1 MQINYFEL
9 KNITQNY
16 TIFCKEFLPDEVFHA
31 MIICHGF
38 ASNIDSDSISTIASE
53 FVSKKVACFALNFPL
68 HGSSNATPENFTVKN
83 CLSDVETLR
92 EYVMKKYPKV
102 DISIF
107 GISFGGYVA
116 LQSVLCDNKYKNVI
130 LRAPALDMKNIF
142 VNHLLKEDFAT
153 FEKNRIARA
162 GFDGNIK
169 LTYNFFEELKRQ
181 DLLKEQNIQQR
192 AIIIQGA
199 CDDVALPKT
208 AEEFV
213 KNNPK
218 IALKIIRNEKH
229 KMTTSELKEVC
240 RYALDFMKLK

>member
-1 MQINYFEL
+1 MQTNYFEL
-9 KNITQNY
+9 KNKTQNY
-16 TIFCKEFLPDEVFHA
+16 TISCKEFLPDKVFQA

-53 FVSKKVACFALNFPL
+53 FVSQKIACFAFNFPL

-92 EYVMKKYPKV
+92 EYVMKKHPKV

-116 LQSVLCDNKYKNVI
+116 LQSVLCDNKYKNVV

-142 VNHLLKEDFAT
+142 INHLLKEDFAT
-153 FEKNRIARA
+153 FEKNKIARA

-169 LTYNFFEELKRQ
+169 LTYNFFEELKNY
-181 DLLKEQNIQQR
+181 DLLKKQNIQQK
-192 AIIIQGA
+192 AIIIQGD
-199 CDDVALPKT
+199 CDDVALLEI

-218 IALKIIRNEKH
+218 IAIKIIKNAKH
-229 KMTTSELKEVC
+229 KMTTFELKEVC